1 MARSQINAADP
12 QTINPIKASRHQ
24 WPCVH
29 GSGHSAPSI
38 CNPLHPAGNTSSQD
52 EDNASIVSHW
62 SRHKSCSES
71 HLRPSSTGLSHH
83 KTEPSSPHAPA
94 SKAMANIIHQSHTT
108 QPGLSLS
115 LISCLARVVREQP
128 PRQGPQSRN
137 RSKGAGAKRSNR
149 MRSDQNRARRAP
161 HDKKGERVLK
171 RNKRQRQRSN
181 IEKRSNLARIPCGLS
196 RTRLIQKQP
205 KIRAFSTRRISDREA
220 QT

>member
-1 MARSQINAADP
+1 MQLGLAEPWPDGCFKHADHQQQAHRILPLTSPQTNSNQSNQTIKPWSRMARSQINAADP

-71 HLRPSSTGLSHH
+71 RLRPSSTVLSHH

-94 SKAMANIIHQSHTT
+94 STAMANIIHSSHTT

-115 LISCLARVVREQP
+115 LISCLA
-128 PRQGPQSRN
+128 
-137 RSKGAGAKRSNR
+137 
-149 MRSDQNRARRAP
+149 
-161 HDKKGERVLK
+161 
-171 RNKRQRQRSN
+171 
-181 IEKRSNLARIPCGLS
+181 
-196 RTRLIQKQP
+196 
-205 KIRAFSTRRISDREA
+205 
-220 QT
+220 